1 MKWRAVTKRVQLRAA
16 FVVQQGLVRKSPRDQ
31 KAASRLQFG
40 GEGLRLLQ
48 QYQDRRRSTKMI
60 EVGQDQ
66 RLDYSKS
73 EEGLA
78 VRLLRLDRQLH
89 SRLLLQEQEH
99 QVMPPKWLSLF
110 PEGSGMPGHGLRQ
123 WPCRSAAHGWRRMAA
138 DVHCRHRL
146 LLVFVVGQDK
156 EGKWP

>member
-1 MKWRAVTKRVQLRAA
+1 MKSRAATKRVQLRVA
-16 FVVQQGLVRKSPRDQ
+16 FVVPQGLARKPPRDQ

-40 GEGLRLLQ
+40 GEELRLLRR
-48 QYQDRRRSTKMI
+48 YQVRRRSTKMI

-89 SRLLLQEQEH
+89 LRLLLQEQEH
-99 QVMPPKWLSLF
+99 QVMPSKWLSLF
-110 PEGSGMPGHGLRQ
+110 PEGSGMPAHGLRQ
-123 WPCRSAAHGWRRMAA
+123 WPCQSAAHGLQRTAA
-138 DVHCRHRL
+138 DGHGRHRL
-146 LLVFVVGQDK
+146 LLEFVVGQDK